1 MEMFSKSCSRQE
13 SRWLRTAGNLS
24 ASQGNVLII
33 TLFFLVIL
41 SITVGE
47 ALYMTNV
54 QGRLSSRTN
63 DSYKLYAASDAEL
76 ERMYAQWKSLMNQQ
90 QLSTFQ
96 YPGPGDLYVN
106 VINTCYPGTD
116 LGIATL
122 LTGTGVGLNG
132 NFGIK
137 IRYSS
142 ILTAT
147 YNNSSGT
154 SNLFNTQ
161 TKPQRI
167 QSVNALGV
175 PTPTVS
181 GSVGDLSPTSATYSA
196 DYPGH
201 PGWKMLNTTYLAEVA
216 LYTTDLTGILS
227 AHVGR
232 TFTQSVI
239 PVSQAAIF
247 YDDNLTFKPGASMT
261 IAGPI
266 QTNGNLMINPSGG
279 TLALTGNVSYS
290 GSTVSIPNN
299 GTTVVSSTAA
309 SSTALVTPNHWSSPM
324 IPVPNDTYD
333 ALTNIQ
339 NLNSSNPALRTNVSD
354 SYRELL
360 DPPVNAFSS
369 GVPVPNYNS
378 TTDANDPS
386 AVSRVRF
393 YNQASL
399 RLVVSRTG
407 SGGPQ
412 IVRAYDSNNNAIA
425 DSSGYLNAAINPPT
439 TTLASGSVAALN
451 TSIYDYRQQAN
462 IEVTNIDLNLLNNFI
477 QSLPANTYNG
487 IVYFTNMDQTANNS
501 VVTAV
506 RLINGAQLPTTG
518 TGGGGLGFTF
528 ATNDGLYIQ
537 GDYNTRGGTV
547 TSSGTIPLPSQVLAD
562 AVTVLSNG
570 WNDANNLIP
579 TASNIAGQP
588 YGSGVV
594 MNQDLVTIRN
604 AITTN
609 INTSFVAG
617 ITSSTDTSITNPDG
631 GAHNFI
637 RVMEN
642 WSTLQ
647 GTNPQSGGANLFGAN
662 YSTLTS
668 AQTLNFM
675 GSIAQLFHSKVFDG
689 LFKGNTTQTS
699 DGGYVY
705 QTPNRNWSYN
715 PDIWKHPPPGTF
727 ANIQFVRGQ
736 WTRY

>member
-1 MEMFSKSCSRQE
+1 MEMFLKSCSRQE
-13 SRWLRTAGNLS
+13 SRWVRSVGNRS

-63 DSYKLYAASDAEL
+63 YSYKLYAASDAEL

-96 YPGPGDLYVN
+96 YPGPGDLYAN
-106 VINTCYPGTD
+106 VISTYYSDQNGEGS
-116 LGIATL
+116 GIATL

-132 NFGIK
+132 TFGVK
-137 IRYSS
+137 IRYST

-147 YNNSSGT
+147 YNNSSGANQFGSKT
-154 SNLFNTQ
+154 IS
-161 TKPQRI
+161 QRI

-175 PTPTVS
+175 PTATVS
-181 GSVGDLSPTSATYSA
+181 GSIGNLSPTSATYSA

-201 PGWKMLNTTYLAEVA
+201 PGWKLLNTTYLAEVA
-216 LYTTDLTGILS
+216 LKTTDLTGILT

-266 QTNGNLMINPSGG
+266 QTNGNLLINPSGG

-299 GTTVVSSTAA
+299 GSTVVSSTAA
-309 SSTALVTPNHWSSPM
+309 GSTAQVAPNHWSSPM

-333 ALTNIQ
+333 ALTNIA
-339 NLNSSNPALRTNVSD
+339 NLSSSNSALKQNVND
-354 SYRELL
+354 GYRELL

-369 GVPVPNYNS
+369 GIPVANYNS
-378 TTDANDPS
+378 TADVNDPS

-393 YNQASL
+393 FNQAGL

-412 IVRAYDSNNNAIA
+412 VVTAYDSNNNAIL
-425 DSSGYLNAAINPPT
+425 DPHGYLSAAINPPT
-439 TTLASGSVAALN
+439 TTLSSGSVATLN

-462 IEVTNIDLNLLNNFI
+462 IEVTNIDLNLLNTFI
-477 QSLPANTYNG
+477 QTLPTYNG
-487 IVYFTNMDQTANNS
+487 IVYFTNTDQTANNS
-501 VVTAV
+501 VITAV
-506 RLINGAQLPTTG
+506 RLINGAQLPTSG
-518 TGGGGLGFTF
+518 TSGQGFTF
-528 ATNDGLYIQ
+528 ATNDALYIQ

-547 TSSGTIPLPSQVLAD
+547 SSSGTIPLPSQVLAD
-562 AVTVLSNG
+562 AVTVLSNS

-579 TASNIAGQP
+579 TASNVAGQT
-588 YGSGVV
+588 YGSGVIL
-594 MNQDLVTIRN
+594 NQDLVTIRN
-604 AITTN
+604 ASTTN
-609 INTSFVAG
+609 INTSIVAG
-617 ITSSTDTSITNPDG
+617 ITSSTDSSITNPDG

-647 GTNPQSGGANLFGAN
+647 GTNPQSGGANLFTAN

-675 GSIAQLFHSKVFDG
+675 GSIAQLFHSKVLNG
-689 LFKGNTTQTS
+689 LFKGNTTPTT